1 MTGPYTVTTS
11 KDHLELGQFIPLHY
25 HYNMLNDGARMA
37 GFKEALEYAVRPGAR
52 VLELGGGTGVL
63 SFFAAKNAGK
73 VWCVERNPELAAE
86 ARRILALNPDGEKI
100 EIVEADAY
108 DYLPPEP
115 VDAVIC
121 EMLHVGLLREKQVP
135 VIASFKERYLEK
147 FGPPLPRFVPEATL
161 QGVQPVQ
168 QSFDFHGFYAPT
180 ILFQDPLC
188 IQNKTRELGDV
199 AIYQMLSYAEN
210 IPQAI
215 EWNGVMN
222 IVGAGSLN
230 AVRFITK
237 NVLAILVEE
246 QRTIDWRMQYLV
258 LPLEKAISVRKG
270 DSVPIR
276 FSYAPGCPIGEL
288 QDSLSVGG

>member
-1 MTGPYTVTTS
+1 
-11 KDHLELGQFIPLHY
+11 
-25 HYNMLNDGARMA
+25 MLNDAARMSS
-37 GFKEALEYAVRPGAR
+37 FKEALEYAVRPGAR

-63 SFFAAKNAGK
+63 SFFAARNAAR
-73 VWCVERNPELAAE
+73 VWCVERNPELAVE
-86 ARRILALNPDGEKI
+86 ARRILALNPSAGKI
-100 EIVEADAY
+100 EVVEADAY

-115 VDAVIC
+115 ADVVIC

-147 FGPPLPRFVPEATL
+147 FGPPLPRFVPEATI

-180 ILFQDPLC
+180 VLFQDPLC
-188 IQNKTRELGDV
+188 IQERTRELGGV

-210 IPQAI
+210 VPATI
-215 EWNGVMN
+215 EWSGVMN
-222 IVGAGSLN
+222 IDSAGSLN

-237 NVLAILVEE
+237 NILAILVKQ

-258 LPLEKAISVRKG
+258 LPLAKAVPVKKG
-270 DSVPIR
+270 DSIPIR

-288 QDSLSVGG
+288 QDSLSVG